1 MNESVFNFTN
11 RTQSKLPRLPFLYIK
26 EKILGKEYKLDLSF
40 IPASKQKELNFK
52 FRKINKSTNI
62 LSFPLSDKS
71 GEITIDPAK
80 AKKDAP
86 LFEMPYSIFLKYL
99 FIHGCLHLKGLEHS
113 SIMEEEEKKYLK
125 IFS

>member
-11 RTQSKLPRLPFLYIK
+11 RTKSKLPRLPFLYIK